1 MIKYLGSK
9 RTLVPALQNIARL
22 SGATTALDMFTGT
35 TRVAQA
41 FKEVGIVTGANDT
54 ATYAKILADCY
65 IKTNARDIDF
75 RNLREILKDLA
86 DTPARPGYFTE
97 TFCVKSRFFQP
108 KNGARIDSIRER
120 IETEYVGTPLY
131 PVLLTSLMEAAD
143 RVDSTTGQQMAYLKT
158 WAPRAYNDLE
168 LRVPE
173 LLDGSGWTWR
183 ADANELAGCLARRG
197 GVNLGGT
204 GCGGGAQVGAGLG
217 AARED
222 ALPEFDLVYLD
233 PPYNQHRYFTNYHI
247 WETLV
252 RWDAPEAYGVA
263 CKRADARDPDTH
275 SPYNRRREMPQAL
288 ADLIATIPCQTLV
301 LSYNNEAWVDFEEL
315 FALVA
320 ARFEDATALAFDSKR
335 YVGAQIGIYSPTGQR
350 VGKISHLRN
359 LEYVFVGGSRE
370 VVAAVRDD
378 FASLGTTV
386 HV

>member
-1 MIKYLGSK
+1 
-9 RTLVPALQNIARL
+9 
-22 SGATTALDMFTGT
+22 
-35 TRVAQA
+35 
-41 FKEVGIVTGANDT
+41 
-54 ATYAKILADCY
+54 
-65 IKTNARDIDF
+65 
-75 RNLREILKDLA
+75 
-86 DTPARPGYFTE
+86 
-97 TFCVKSRFFQP
+97 
-108 KNGARIDSIRER
+108 ER
-120 IETEYVGTPLY
+120 IETEYAGTPLY

-183 ADANELAGCLARRG
+183 ADANELAGCLARHG

-222 ALPEFDLVYLD
+222 SLPEFDLVYLD

-288 ADLIATIPCQTLV
+288 ADLVATVPCQTLV

-370 VVAAVRDD
+370 VVSAVRDD